1 MEDRTTV
8 ALKEYEFLQNIIA
21 RQESIRLTIRNW
33 LFGLVTGLIIA
44 FYSNDFILSQ
54 WQFTLLSIFLILM
67 FYWTEL
73 LHRVAEYR
81 AMVRSTEVE
90 EILRSGTSYD
100 GPKIGKSLDKRNTIK
115 DQIAQ
120 IPNNPR
126 IYIPYITL
134 LFIISLI
141 ALVGK

>member
-21 RQESIRLTIRNW
+21 RQESTRLTIRNW

-44 FYSNDFILSQ
+44 FYSNDFILPQ

-67 FYWTEL
+67 FYCTKL

-81 AMVRSTEVE
+81 AMVRSTEIE
-90 EILRSGTSYD
+90 EILRCGTYYD
-100 GPKIGKSLDKRNTIK
+100 GPKIGKSLGKRNTIK

-120 IPNNPR
+120 ISINPR
-126 IYIPYITL
+126 INIPYITL
-134 LFIISLI
+134 LFIIFLI
-141 ALVGK
+141 ALVGR